1 MKLNEREKEEF
12 ALRYLPLVKYI
23 ASRFYIKETS
33 IITKEDLFH
42 WGIIGLMEAIDRFD
56 ESKGV
61 KFETYAIKRIE
72 GAIKDALRREDILT
86 RGQREKYKRLMNII
100 DASEEEEL
108 SEEIVASKLGMDLNS
123 YQELL
128 EEINP
133 IVISSIEELFE
144 ERGFEVSDE
153 GSFIED
159 RIVDEELLESL
170 KRAITKL
177 NDREKQILSLYY
189 YEGLTL
195 KQISIVLG
203 ITESRVS
210 QLHTQIIL
218 KLKRMIKSEWE

>member
-1 MKLNEREKEEF
+1 MKLNRRGREEF

-23 ASRFYIKETS
+23 VGRFYIKETS

-56 ESKGV
+56 ENKGV

-86 RGQREKYKRLMNII
+86 RGQREKYKRLISVI
-100 DASEEEEL
+100 DTLEEEEL
-108 SEEIVASKLGMDLNS
+108 DERTIASKLGMDLDS

-128 EEINP
+128 EEISP
-133 IVISSIEELFE
+133 IVISSIEELLESRRIEF
-144 ERGFEVSDE
+144 SDE
-153 GSFIED
+153 SEAIED
-159 RIVDEELLESL
+159 RIINEELLESL
-170 KRAITKL
+170 RKAIARL
-177 NDREKQILSLYY
+177 NNREKQILSLYY

-195 KQISIVLG
+195 KQIGLVLG

-218 KLKRMIKSEWE
+218 KLKRMIRSEWE

>member
-1 MKLNEREKEEF
+1 MKLNRREREEF

-23 ASRFYIKETS
+23 VSRFYIKETS

-56 ESKGV
+56 ENKGV

-86 RGQREKYKRLMNII
+86 RGQREKYKRLISVI
-100 DASEEEEL
+100 DTLEEEEL
-108 SEEIVASKLGMDLNS
+108 DERTIASKLGMDLDS

-133 IVISSIEELFE
+133 IVISSIEELLESRRIEF
-144 ERGFEVSDE
+144 SDE
-153 GSFIED
+153 SEAIED
-159 RIVDEELLESL
+159 RIINEELLESL
-170 KRAITKL
+170 RKAIARL
-177 NDREKQILSLYY
+177 NNREKQILSLYY

-195 KQISIVLG
+195 KQIGLVLG

>member
-195 KQISIVLG
+195 KQISMVLG

>member
-1 MKLNEREKEEF
+1 MKLNRREREEF

-23 ASRFYIKETS
+23 VSRFYIKETS

-56 ESKGV
+56 ENKGV

-86 RGQREKYKRLMNII
+86 RGQREKYKRLINII
-100 DASEEEEL
+100 DALEEEEL
-108 SEEIVASKLGMDLNS
+108 DERTIASKLGMDLDS

-128 EEINP
+128 EEISP
-133 IVISSIEELFE
+133 IVISSIDELLENRGIEFFD
-144 ERGFEVSDE
+144 EREA
-153 GSFIED
+153 IED
-159 RIVDEELLESL
+159 RILNEELLESL
-170 KRAITKL
+170 KKAITRL

-195 KQISIVLG
+195 KQIGLVLG

>member
-159 RIVDEELLESL
+159 RVVDEELLESL

-195 KQISIVLG
+195 KQISMVLG